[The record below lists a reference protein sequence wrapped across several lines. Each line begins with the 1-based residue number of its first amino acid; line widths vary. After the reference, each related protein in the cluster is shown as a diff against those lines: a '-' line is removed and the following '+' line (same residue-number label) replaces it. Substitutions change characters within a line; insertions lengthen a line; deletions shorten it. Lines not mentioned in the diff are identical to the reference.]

1 MRTIYKVNLPSF
13 LFYTRKVGH
22 LKRKKRYNGVISTYP
37 VDLNQL
43 LEQHPNADI
52 FFYGEVNLN
61 DIQCTRAFIFNRND
75 DVIIVESE
83 FYEPIKL

>member
-13 LFYTRKVGH
+13 LFYTRKIGH
-22 LKRKKRYNGVISTYP
+22 LKRKKRYVGVISTYP

-61 DIQCTRAFIFNRND
+61 GIQCTRAFIFNRND

-83 FYEPIKL
+83 LLKK